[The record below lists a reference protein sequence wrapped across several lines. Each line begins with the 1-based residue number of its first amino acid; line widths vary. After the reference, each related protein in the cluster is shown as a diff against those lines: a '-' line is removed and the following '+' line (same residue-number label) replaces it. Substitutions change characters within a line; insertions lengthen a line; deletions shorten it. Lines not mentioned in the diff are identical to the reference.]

1 MVRATRS
8 INFMIKDKEIVH
20 CKPTA
25 TVEDYLAAIYI
36 LERDKEAVIGARL
49 AELLQV
55 SAPTVTLTLKRM
67 SHSGWIIS
75 DEKKEIH
82 LTDQGCELASSVIR
96 RHMLTEW
103 MLTRMLHMS
112 WSQVHAEA
120 DKIEHTLSLDVEE
133 RLRSQMNNPQT
144 CPHGNPLPGFEGIA
158 ADWLPLTEIP
168 LGTHVI
174 IRRIHEH
181 AEENPDLMSFLETHN
196 ILPGVQVIVSE
207 KLDFNHTITL
217 NCTGE
222 MLVIGFSIAEHI
234 FVELIE
240 TEE

>member
-1 MVRATRS
+1 MT
-8 INFMIKDKEIVH
+8 KEKEITN
-20 CKPTA
+20 CRPTA

-36 LERDKEAVIGARL
+36 LERDREAVIGARL

-67 SHSGWIIS
+67 NSSGWVIS

-82 LTDQGCELASSVIR
+82 LTQEGHELARSVIR

-112 WSQVHAEA
+112 WSKVHAEA
-120 DKIEHTLSLDVEE
+120 DKIEHSLSSDVEE
-133 RLRSQMNNPQT
+133 RLRTQMNNPQT
-144 CPHGNPLPGFEGIA
+144 CPHGNPLPGFEEVA
-158 ADWLPLTEIP
+158 AKWLPLSDISS
-168 LGTHVI
+168 GTQVI

-181 AEENPDLMSFLETHN
+181 AEDNSELMCFLEKHN
-196 ILPGVQVIVSE
+196 ILPGVQVCVLE

-217 NCTGE
+217 DCGSE
-222 MLVIGFSIAEHI
+222 KLAVGFSIAERI
-234 FVELIE
+234 FVELKE
-240 TEE
+240 SEK